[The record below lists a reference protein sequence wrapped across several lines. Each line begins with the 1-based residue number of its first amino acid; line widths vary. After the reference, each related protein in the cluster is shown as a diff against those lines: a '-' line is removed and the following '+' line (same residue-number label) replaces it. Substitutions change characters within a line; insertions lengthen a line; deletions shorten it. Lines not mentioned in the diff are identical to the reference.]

1 MLTLSSLALRWLL
14 TESQR
19 QRVEE
24 GGLSDGL
31 RVYLRIAT
39 VVLLGLGTFL
49 LSFAWI
55 GIEDAGAGGM
65 GGLAALVMGP
75 LGLAAGAGGLG
86 CYAAMQA
93 DRATRPVGTPL
104 TGGLRLLQ
112 GIAGAVFLFVALW
125 FGLIS
130 GLAIGDGARYMKAL
144 GVLFGPTAVVV
155 FLGGV
160 ACLRGLRG
168 S

>member
-24 GGLSDGL
+24 GSLSDGL

-75 LGLAAGAGGLG
+75 LGLAAK
-86 CYAAMQA
+86 
-93 DRATRPVGTPL
+93 RE
-104 TGGLRLLQ
+104 
-112 GIAGAVFLFVALW
+112 
-125 FGLIS
+125 
-130 GLAIGDGARYMKAL
+130 
-144 GVLFGPTAVVV
+144 PT
-155 FLGGV
+155 
-160 ACLRGLRG
+160 
-168 S
+168 